1 MPNWV
6 QTDIYLHGEESD
18 IRKVLELVKSNE
30 SEFDFNKIIPM
41 PKTLHLPAGGHDD
54 QSIQYAISKKS
65 NDERMEVKDCLVKTQ
80 CSFYGNYFNKVYSRI
95 WTEEELE
102 KCAKEFNADCKA
114 HSFDDTDYKALG
126 IKTFEDLGNA
136 YINNIISYGCDTWYD
151 WCCEHW
157 GTKWNACE
165 VYVGKNSILFQTAW
179 SVADPILEAF
189 AYLCDEYNVTFDG
202 EYADEDRGH
211 NSGHISSDNGITEYD
226 DNSNEALRAYI
237 NLWGDSECIGE
248 DENGNLINYDCD
260 TCPNKCYKA
269 GRLLICQTIVIIQCV

>member
-6 QTDIYLHGEESD
+6 QNDIFLYGEEED
-18 IRKVLELVKSNE
+18 IKKVLELVKSDE

-41 PKTLHLPAGGHDD
+41 PKELDIDSSSDNDLAIICYLSNKLTVPFDKLDKNYLKYVTNMFDNNWAATLYYERLPDRKED
-54 QSIQYAISKKS
+54 
-65 NDERMEVKDCLVKTQ
+65 
-80 CSFYGNYFNKVYSRI
+80 FNK
-95 WTEEELE
+95 L
-102 KCAKEFNADCKA
+102 
-114 HSFDDTDYKALG
+114 YKLG
-126 IKTFEDLGNA
+126 KT
-136 YINNIISYGCDTWYD
+136 
-151 WCCEHW
+151 CCENIRNYGYVDWYNWRRDKW

-165 VYVGKNSILFQTAW
+165 VCVGDNVISFQTAW
-179 SVADPILEAF
+179 SVPDPILEAF
-189 AYLCDEYNVTFDG
+189 AYICDEYNVTFDG

-260 TCPNKCYKA
+260 TCPNKCY
-269 GRLLICQTIVIIQCV
+269 